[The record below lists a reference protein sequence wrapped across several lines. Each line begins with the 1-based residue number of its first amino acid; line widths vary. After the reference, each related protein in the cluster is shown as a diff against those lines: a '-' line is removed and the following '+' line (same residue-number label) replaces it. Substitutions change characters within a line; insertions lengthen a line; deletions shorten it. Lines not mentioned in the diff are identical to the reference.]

1 MVTKFWCKQLL
12 MIKPDPSPY
21 LLAARIPREI
31 RLLANI
37 RDPLYYTNN
46 SQILADTLSGAK
58 D

>member
-1 MVTKFWCKQLL
+1 MVAKFWIKQLL
-12 MIKPDPSPY
+12 IKPDPSPY
-21 LLAARIPREI
+21 LLAARIPSEI

-37 RDPLYYTNN
+37 MDPLYYTNN

>member
-1 MVTKFWCKQLL
+1 MATKFWCKQLL

-21 LLAARIPREI
+21 LLAAKSPMQV
-31 RLLANI
+31 RLLAALGE
-37 RDPLYYTNN
+37 PLYYTNN